1 MHGRSGWASV
11 FKVAVL
17 YAGAVVGAG
26 FASGQEI
33 LQFFIVFGSSGLWGA
48 ILAAALFCYLG
59 GLVMFL
65 AVSIGSTNYRDLYR
79 VMLGSAPGRVM
90 DCLSLFML
98 PGGVVVM
105 LAGGGAVYSEHLGL
119 PQALGTLL
127 TALFTAGVVIMGL
140 KGVISANALLV
151 PLKMA
156 AIVVICL
163 LALVFAQPG
172 EESHRAISGAAGGTR
187 INWAWSAV
195 LYVSYNMVVPVAV
208 LSSLGRTVS
217 LRAGVAGGMLGGLV
231 LGAAAGLIVIAGLK
245 FYPGITGYEVPLLYI
260 AGSLGSGLKVVLG
273 VLVWVAILTTAIAD
287 THGFASRFAESRSL
301 KYKAAGT
308 ALVLLALPLSTLK
321 FSLLVKVLYPLFG
334 YAGLILLAALLFMP
348 PLLILRRKFARIV

>member
-1 MHGRSGWASV
+1 MRGSPGWPSA
-11 FKVAVL
+11 FRVAVL

-33 LQFFIVFGSSGLWGA
+33 LQFFIVFGESGLWGVM
-48 ILAAALFCYLG
+48 LAAALFCYLG

-65 AVSIGSTNYRDLYR
+65 AVSIGSGNYRDLYR
-79 VMLGSAPGRVM
+79 VILGSAPGRLM

-105 LAGGGAVYSEHLGL
+105 LAGGGAVFSEHLGL

-127 TALFTAGVVIMGL
+127 TALITAAVVIRGL

-156 AIVVICL
+156 AIVIVCL
-163 LALVFAQPG
+163 LALTFAQAG
-172 EESHRAISGAAGGTR
+172 GESHRISGAAGGSR

-217 LRAGVAGGMLGGLV
+217 LRAGVVGGMLGGLV
-231 LGAAAGLIVIAGLK
+231 LGAAAGLMVVTGLK

-260 AGSLGSGLKVVLG
+260 AGSLGSGLKIVMG

-287 THGFASRFAESRSL
+287 THGFASRFADSRSGR
-301 KYKAAGT
+301 YKAAGMG
-308 ALVLLALPLSTLK
+308 LVLLALPLSSLK
-321 FSLLVKVLYPLFG
+321 FSLLVKFLYPLFG
-334 YAGLILLAALLFMP
+334 YAGLILLAALLFIP
-348 PLLILRRKFARIV
+348 PLSFFRRKFVQTV

>member
-1 MHGRSGWASV
+1 MHGSSGWASV

-17 YAGAVVGAG
+17 YAGAVIGAG

-48 ILAAALFCYLG
+48 LLAAALFCYLG

-65 AVSIGSTNYRDLYR
+65 SVSVGSSNYRDIYR
-79 VMLGSAPGRVM
+79 VILGRAFGRVM
-90 DCLSLFML
+90 DWLSLFML

-105 LAGGGAVYSEHLGL
+105 LSGGGAVYAEHLGMS
-119 PQALGTLL
+119 QALGTLL
-127 TALFTAGVVIMGL
+127 TALITAAVVIMGL

-151 PLKMA
+151 PMKMA
-156 AIVVICL
+156 AIVIVCL
-163 LALVFAQPG
+163 LVLVFAQPG
-172 EESHRAISGAAGGTR
+172 AEGQRAISGASGGTR
-187 INWAWSAV
+187 INWVWSAV

-217 LRAGVAGGMLGGLV
+217 LRAGIVGGMLGGLV
-231 LGAAAGLIVIAGLK
+231 LGAAGGLIVIAGLK

-260 AGSLGSGLKVVLG
+260 AGSLGSGVKVVLG
-273 VLVWVAILTTAIAD
+273 WLVWVAILTTAIAD
-287 THGFASRFAESRSL
+287 THGFASRFADSRSTR
-301 KYKAAGT
+301 YRAAGMG
-308 ALVLLALPLSTLK
+308 LILLALPLSTLK

-334 YAGLILLAALLFMP
+334 YAGLILLAALLFIP
-348 PLLILRRKFARIV
+348 PLRIFRRKFAQTV